1 MKNKKITI
9 ILFMFLISIL
19 ILGGCESDFVSGDNL
34 EYNLEDNLL
43 IHFIDV
49 GQGDST
55 LIVFPNKEVA
65 LIDAG
70 TIARRKEVVEYIEKQ
85 NIKRI
90 DYLIGTHPHEDHIG
104 GLPEIIR
111 NFEIGKVYLP
121 NKTNNTAIFEELLNE
136 IKNHNLKITEA
147 KAGLNIID
155 DRDLR
160 FTIMAPSMEYSSIND
175 SSIVTKIVYKDFS
188 TIITGDAEKESES
201 NMVKEGYNLKA
212 NILRV
217 GHHGS
222 STSTTEEFLNKVN
235 PDYAVIS
242 LGKDNT
248 YGHPHREIITA
259 LESRDI
265 ITLRTDILGNIVF
278 KTDGKNIEL
287 INDVNLDKSNKNDE
301 NIYIGNINSKIFHL
315 NSCSHLPNKENQ
327 ILLKGK
333 ENALKQG
340 YKPHSICVE

>member
-1 MKNKKITI
+1 MKNRIITI
-9 ILFMFLISIL
+9 VLFMLLISIL
-19 ILGGCESDFVSGDNL
+19 ILGGCESEFVSED
-34 EYNLEDNLL
+34 NLEDNLL

-55 LIVFPNKEVA
+55 LIIFPNKEVA

-111 NFEIGKVYLP
+111 SFEIGKIYLP

-136 IKNHNLKITEA
+136 IKNHNLKITEG

-155 DRDLR
+155 HRYLG
-160 FTIMAPSMEYSSIND
+160 FTIIAPSLEYNSIND

-201 NMVKEGYNLKA
+201 NMVKEEYNLKA
-212 NILRV
+212 NILRI

-248 YGHPHREIITA
+248 YGHPHREIIEA
-259 LESRDI
+259 LEGRNI

-301 NIYIGNINSKIFHL
+301 NIYIGNINSKIFHID
-315 NSCSHLPNKENQ
+315 NCSHLPKKANQ

>member
-1 MKNKKITI
+1 MKNRIITI
-9 ILFMFLISIL
+9 VLFMLLISIL
-19 ILGGCESDFVSGDNL
+19 ILGGCESEFVSED
-34 EYNLEDNLL
+34 NLEDNLL

-55 LIVFPNKEVA
+55 LIIFPNKEVA

-111 NFEIGKVYLP
+111 SFEIGKIYLP

-136 IKNHNLKITEA
+136 IKNHNLKITEG

-155 DRDLR
+155 HRDLG
-160 FTIMAPSMEYSSIND
+160 FTIIAPSLEYNSIND

-201 NMVKEGYNLKA
+201 NMVKEEYNLKA
-212 NILRV
+212 NILRI

-248 YGHPHREIITA
+248 YGHPHREIIEA
-259 LESRDI
+259 LEGRNI

-301 NIYIGNINSKIFHL
+301 NIYIGNINSKIFHID
-315 NSCSHLPNKENQ
+315 NCSHLPKKANQ